1 MLFRSV
7 GFLSKPV
14 DRDEFYKILS
24 EYLSIKKNNKDND
37 TINNN
42 DNEIDSALDLLRVKF
57 IDRLDGEVILL
68 SKALDKQDW
77 VELKSILHKLK
88 GSAASFGL
96 PNVSRQAE
104 TLETLVKKE
113 NFNEIPI
120 ELKALTEMC
129 RYAKQIKD

>member
-1 MLFRSV
+1 
-7 GFLSKPV
+7 
-14 DRDEFYKILS
+14 
-24 EYLSIKKNNKDND
+24 
-37 TINNN
+37 
-42 DNEIDSALDLLRVKF
+42 
-57 IDRLDGEVILL
+57 
-68 SKALDKQDW
+68 LDKQDW

-104 TLETLVKKE
+104 TLETLIKKE

-129 RYAKQIKD
+129 HYAKKIKD